1 MKTILVEIDVEGA
14 PQAIKNIN
22 DLENAIGSLEDELK
36 QAEFGSE
43 EFKKLSKEL
52 TKAQVALKNTE
63 LAIESLDSEQV
74 ASEFGSLT
82 GAVGDVTGA
91 FVLLGGE
98 DGPIGE
104 VGERIST
111 AIGISM
117 AFKGAIEGISSGRK
131 LLNHALSTNT
141 TLQKINN
148 TVNVAATTIMGLFS
162 KSVNTTSLSF
172 KALKGAIIATGIGAL
187 VVGISAAISKIS
199 DWIGGTEDAEEA
211 QKKLEEEVNNVNSAV
226 DRQSKAYSKVTR
238 ELERNIRKQKAL
250 AKAQGASTLELAKMD
265 EEALKKKIELK
276 RQEISDNAKEFRQ
289 FRDDLKA
296 RGENLLKHAKA
307 EAVFFENDKK
317 LIEERE
323 ELRTALLE
331 LQQANIKAEQDAE
344 KERLEE
350 IKEAEKK
357 AAKERREERKKNK
370 EEAEKE
376 AKEQAEKERQR
387 KEEEL
392 QREREHQQKLAELR
406 NEFLLELEE
415 ETEIFRQSFLT
426 EQQIEIEAVEDKYFR
441 LKELAIQ
448 HGEDT
453 TQLELNEEKAKAD
466 IRKKFADEELANQ
479 RQLNDQKLTIASD
492 ALGAINGL
500 VQAFAK
506 EDEESARKAFNVNKA
521 VGIAQAIISTA
532 QGVIN
537 AYANPVD
544 VASGVAFAKSAII
557 AATGAAQI
565 AVIAKTKFDSP
576 EQAPAP
582 PAPSTGIGGGTGAT
596 TQPPAFNVVG
606 QSGFNQIATALGQ
619 GQPPIQAFVVSQDV
633 TTAQQLDNA
642 IIQTATF

>member
-131 LLNHALSTNT
+131 LLNHALSTST

-172 KALKGAIIATGIGAL
+172 KALKGAIMATGIGAL
-187 VVGISAAISKIS
+187 VIGISSAISAIG
-199 DWIGGTEDAEEA
+199 DWISGTGDAEEA
-211 QKKLEEEVNNVNSAV
+211 AEKFAAEIEETNKALDKQTKAFQNVG
-226 DRQSKAYSKVTR
+226 R
-238 ELERNIRKQKAL
+238 ELDRNTKLQIAL
-250 AKAQGASTLELAKMD
+250 AKAQGKSNEQIARM
-265 EEALKKKIELK
+265 EENALKQKILNINK
-276 RQEISDNAKEFRQ
+276 EISETTKLYN
-289 FRDDLKA
+289 LK
-296 RGENLLKHAKA
+296 
-307 EAVFFENDKK
+307 FEQSKG
-317 LIEERE
+317 LIKMGVTE
-323 ELRTALLE
+323 ELMRDQNVKGMGDLFNKEAE
-331 LQQANIKAEQDAE
+331 LQQQRKDLRADLTIMIKTNNAN
-344 KERLEE
+344 E
-350 IKEAEKK
+350 IKEEKKKQQKIREGEKK
-357 AAKERREERKKNK
+357 ASQERRKERNKNK
-370 EEAEKE
+370 EEAEKD
-376 AKEQAEKERQR
+376 AKEQAEKELQIL
-387 KEEEL
+387 KEK
-392 QREREHQQKLAELR
+392 QQKERELR

-415 ETEIFRQSFLT
+415 ESKLFTENFLIS
-426 EQQIEIEAVEDKYFR
+426 EQEKEILAVEDKYSI
-441 LKELAIQ
+441 LKNKAEQ
-448 HGEDT
+448 FNKDT
-453 TQLELNEEKAKAD
+453 TQIVANEEKAKAD
-466 IRKKFADEELANQ
+466 IRKKFADQELNNRRDLAQ
-479 RQLNDQKLTIASD
+479 QQLSIASD
-492 ALGAINGL
+492 ALGAINDL

-521 VGIAQAIISTA
+521 IGIAQAIVSTA
-532 QGVIN
+532 QGIIAQLAVPQD
-537 AYANPVD
+537 ALTGANFVKAGI
-544 VASGVAFAKSAII
+544 V

-565 AVIAKTKFDSP
+565 ATISKTQFQGS
-576 EQAPAP
+576 QSAP
-582 PAPSTGIGGGTGAT
+582 PPRPNLGAGAGTGAS

>member
-43 EFKKLSKEL
+43 EFKKLSREL
-52 TKAQVALKNTE
+52 TKAQKELKNTE
-63 LAIESLDSEQV
+63 LSLEALDSEQV
-74 ASEFGSLT
+74 ASEFGALT
-82 GAVGDVTGA
+82 GAVGDLTGA

-98 DGPIGE
+98 NSPVAE
-104 VGERIST
+104 VGEKIST

-117 AFKGAIEGISSGRK
+117 AFKGAIEGVSAGRK
-131 LLNHALSTNT
+131 LLNNALATNT

-211 QKKLEEEVNNVNSAV
+211 QKQLEEEVNNVNSAV
-226 DRQSKAYSKVTR
+226 DRQAKAYSKVTR
-238 ELERNIRKQKAL
+238 ELDRNIRKQKAL

-357 AAKERREERKKNK
+357 ASQERREQRKKNK
-370 EEAEKE
+370 EEAEKD
-376 AKEQAEKERQR
+376 AKEQAEKDRQR

-392 QREREHQQKLAELR
+392 QRQRDHEQKLAEIR

-448 HGEDT
+448 NKEDL
-453 TQLELNEEKAKAD
+453 TQIVANEEKAKAD
-466 IRKKFADEELANQ
+466 IRKKFADEELNNRRDLAQ
-479 RQLNDQKLTIASD
+479 QQLSIASD
-492 ALGAINGL
+492 ALGAINDL

-506 EDEESARKAFNVNKA
+506 KDEESARKAFNVNKA
-521 VGIAQAIISTA
+521 IGIAQAIVSTA
-532 QGVIN
+532 QGIIAQLAVPQD
-537 AYANPVD
+537 ALTGANFVKAGI
-544 VASGVAFAKSAII
+544 V

-565 AVIAKTKFDSP
+565 ATISKTQFQGS
-576 EQAPAP
+576 QSAPP

>member
-1 MKTILVEIDVEGA
+1 MKTILVEIDVQGA

-131 LLNHALSTNT
+131 LLNHALSTST

-148 TVNVAATTIMGLFS
+148 TVNVAATAIMGLFS
-162 KSVNTTSLSF
+162 KSVKATSLSF
-172 KALKGAIIATGIGAL
+172 KVLKGAIMATGIGAL
-187 VVGISAAISKIS
+187 VIGISSAISAIG
-199 DWIGGTEDAEEA
+199 DWISGTEDAEEQSARFQAAIEETNRALDKQTKAFDDVNRQLDRSLKLQTALARA
-211 QKKLEEEVNNVNSAV
+211 QGKSNLEIAKMEEKALKQKILNLKDEISATTKMYKDKLELFKFSSSTEEQLRQNNIAG
-226 DRQSKAYSKVTR
+226 
-238 ELERNIRKQKAL
+238 L
-250 AKAQGASTLELAKMD
+250 G
-265 EEALKKKIELK
+265 
-276 RQEISDNAKEFRQ
+276 
-289 FRDDLKA
+289 DLF
-296 RGENLLKHAKA
+296 N
-307 EAVFFENDKK
+307 
-317 LIEERE
+317 
-323 ELRTALLE
+323 
-331 LQQANIKAEQDAE
+331 
-344 KERLEE
+344 
-350 IKEAEKK
+350 KEAELQTKIADLRNSLAVKEIENRAAEVKAEEEKQNKINELNKK
-357 AAKERREERKKNK
+357 ASNEKKERNK
-370 EEAEKE
+370 
-376 AKEQAEKERQR
+376 QAEKDAKEKAEKDRQR
-387 KEEEL
+387 EEEEL
-392 QREREHQQKLAELR
+392 QRQREHEQNLADIR

-415 ETEIFRQSFLT
+415 ETEIYRQSFLT
-426 EQQIEIEAVEDKYFR
+426 EQEIEIEAVQDKYFR

-565 AVIAKTKFDSP
+565 AVISKTKFDSP
-576 EQAPAP
+576 EQAPA